1 MKLFL
6 APTAQP
12 TVEPVT
18 LGHVKAQLRIDDT
31 TEDALIFGDLIA
43 AREMVETDIG
53 QSLGSRTLTGTLEA
67 WPATAITIASIVSSI
82 TSITYTNAAGATVA
96 WTGFVVRPG
105 IGTDTLIRP
114 AALSDWPALGDDPI
128 ITITATGGLNPLPE
142 MARLAVI
149 MLVAHW
155 HQNREPISIGETV
168 NEIPLGY
175 NRLIA
180 LLRSSFIA

>member
-6 APTAQP
+6 APTAEP
-12 TVEPVT
+12 VIEPVT
-18 LGHVKAQLRIDDT
+18 LGHVKAQLRIDDAG
-31 TEDALIFGDLIA
+31 EDALLFSYLIA
-43 AREMVETDIG
+43 AREMVERDIG

-67 WPATAITIASIVSSI
+67 WPTTAITIASIVAAI
-82 TSITYTNAAGATVA
+82 TSITYTNVAGATVA
-96 WTGFVVRPG
+96 WADFVTRPG

-114 AALSDWPALGDDPI
+114 AASSDWPTLGDDPV
-128 ITITATGGLNPLPE
+128 ITITATGGLDPLPE
-142 MARLAVI
+142 LARLAVI

-155 HQNREPISIGETV
+155 HRNREPVSIGNIV

-180 LLRSSFIA
+180 LLRNSFVA